1 MTYDEI
7 EKILNSH
14 CTEYCESKVKD
25 KFLEGLK
32 IISSLSTKRNY
43 ACEHDK
49 FYASDIDDI
58 PDLKKDDVV
67 NLNRLGWGIDLE
79 YQCWCKNL

>member
-7 EKILNSH
+7 EKILNSRS
-14 CTEYCESKVKD
+14 TEYNMDEVED

-32 IISSLSTKRNY
+32 IISDLSTKRNY

-49 FYASDIDDI
+49 FYASDIDDM
-58 PDLKKDDVV
+58 PNLKEEDII

-79 YQCWCKNL
+79 YYCWYKFV